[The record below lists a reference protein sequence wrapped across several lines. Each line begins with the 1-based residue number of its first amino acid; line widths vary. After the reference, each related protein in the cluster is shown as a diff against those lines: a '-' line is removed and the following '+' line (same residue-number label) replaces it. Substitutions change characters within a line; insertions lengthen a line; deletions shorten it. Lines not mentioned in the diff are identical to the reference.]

1 MPAGTVWMV
10 SYMLYD
16 LVGSLLGLLLLPV
29 VPALLLTRHRRGLTE
44 RFGRLPPAAAALRR
58 PVWIHAASVGE
69 VLAAEPLVRE
79 LRRHDPG
86 LSILIS
92 TTTVTGRETAR
103 TQLSVDAVTLAPL
116 DVRWIVDRV
125 MRRIAPRCLVLVET
139 ELWPGLIRAASSQG
153 VPTVLVSGCISARS
167 TARYARVG
175 WLTRAVL
182 PQIRAFA
189 MQTSADVERIVSLG
203 APAERVHVVGN
214 LKFARGFIAP
224 EGTTPPAGTALVA
237 GRRLLIAASTHA
249 GEELLV
255 LDACGA
261 LWADHPDVLLLLAP
275 RRPERFDDVAALVE
289 RRGLVCARRSRTP
302 GPLAPATQV
311 LLLDT
316 LGELP
321 GFLPAAVAVFVGGTT
336 VPVEGHNVLEPAVY
350 GKPVAFGPRVANVR
364 DAAEALLAAGAATEV
379 HDAATLRTEWERLLT
394 DAEAASCMGARG
406 QAVVEM
412 RAAVAAHTADL
423 VRRCWTTA

>member
-1 MPAGTVWMV
+1 ML
-10 SYMLYD
+10 SYTLYD

-29 VPALLLTRHRRGLTE
+29 VPALLLTRYRRGLSQ
-44 RFGRLPPAAAALRR
+44 RLGRLPPPAVALRH

-86 LSILIS
+86 LPILVS

-103 TQLSVDAVTLAPL
+103 TQLPADAVTLAPL
-116 DVRWIVDRV
+116 DVCWIVNRV

-139 ELWPGLIRAASSQG
+139 ELWPALLRAASSHG
-153 VPTVLVSGCISARS
+153 VPSVLVSGCISARS

-175 WLTRAVL
+175 WLARAVL
-182 PQIRAFA
+182 PQIRTFA
-189 MQTSADVERIVSLG
+189 MQTPADVERIVSLG

-214 LKFARGFIAP
+214 LKFARGVVAAGGAP
-224 EGTTPPAGTALVA
+224 APGAALVA

-249 GEELLV
+249 GEEQLV

-275 RRPERFDDVAALVE
+275 RRPERFDEVAALVD

-302 GPLAPATQV
+302 GPLALTTQV

-321 GFLPAAVAVFVGGTT
+321 GFFPAATAVFVGGTT

-364 DAAEALLAAGAATEV
+364 DAAEALLAAGAAV
-379 HDAATLRTEWERLLT
+379 VVPDAAALRREWERVLT
-394 DAEAASCMGARG
+394 DAEAGPRMGAHGR
-406 QAVVEM
+406 AVVDS

-423 VRRCWTTA
+423 VRRCWTTR